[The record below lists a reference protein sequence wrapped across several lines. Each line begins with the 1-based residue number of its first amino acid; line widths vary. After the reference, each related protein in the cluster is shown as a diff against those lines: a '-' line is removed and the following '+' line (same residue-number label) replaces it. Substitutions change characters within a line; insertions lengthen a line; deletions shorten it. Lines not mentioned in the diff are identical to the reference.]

1 MARVS
6 RKSDEDGRLLK
17 LGEAIRAM
25 RKAAGFSQ
33 EALADAAKI
42 DRAHMGLIE
51 RGQSNVTMLILLQIA
66 DAIGCP
72 ASEILSKA
80 GL

>member
-1 MARVS
+1 
-6 RKSDEDGRLLK
+6 
-17 LGEAIRAM
+17 M

-72 ASEILSKA
+72 TSEILSTA